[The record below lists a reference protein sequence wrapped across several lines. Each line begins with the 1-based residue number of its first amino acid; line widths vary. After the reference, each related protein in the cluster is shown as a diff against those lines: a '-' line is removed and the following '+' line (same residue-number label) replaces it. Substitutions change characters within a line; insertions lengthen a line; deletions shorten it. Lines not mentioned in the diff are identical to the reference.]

1 MPDFQETLRDLKNT
15 EGFFQRETQEYKDFR
30 NALSD
35 LNKAMQAVGNRALTD
50 REVRNLRQLFGRA
63 KETWDQYHDP
73 LISPDQ
79 PLSERVKKRQRACC
93 MDMSLK

>member
-35 LNKAMQAVGNRALTD
+35 LNKAMQTVGNRALTD
-50 REVRNLRQLFGRA
+50 REVRNLRQL
-63 KETWDQYHDP
+63 
-73 LISPDQ
+73 LIQDFCWCRI
-79 PLSERVKKRQRACC
+79 PLSRTAGDCRATVPRRRQPPG
-93 MDMSLK
+93 